1 MHVGNKNK
9 DILGLGEGLTQGL
22 DKTATAVVAK
32 YPIDFTQSG
41 KRFLRRLKQFL
52 VVWNR
57 ATQDTFYYA
66 TFFNFFEI

>member
-9 DILGLGEGLTQGL
+9 DILGLGEDLTQGL

-32 YPIDFTQSG
+32 YPIEFTQSG

-52 VVWNR
+52 VV
-57 ATQDTFYYA
+57 
-66 TFFNFFEI
+66 